1 MVYDIVLTTL
11 ITVFPWN
18 KPSSE
23 KKWGTT
29 MNGKPQDH
37 FQRSQLAWKPPAPHF
52 WLMVS
57 PWEYS
62 RQQSSSYFYPFL
74 GLGFFQTIRKDH
86 QAVFPLKIGLVKSR
100 KGWTHLPSTIFPP
113 PNRDPRVKYVK
124 PEGSASLEP
133 AALGTIGTIGTIGT
147 KNHWCLVAHLWFC

>member
-11 ITVFPWN
+11 TTDFPWN

-37 FQRSQLAWKPPAPHF
+37 LQRSQLAWKPPAPHF

-74 GLGFFQTIRKDH
+74 GWVFSNNSTGSPSSFSAKNRLSQVPGPWGELINH
-86 QAVFPLKIGLVKSR
+86 QPFSHRQIAP
-100 KGWTHLPSTIFPP
+100 H
-113 PNRDPRVKYVK
+113 PRVKYVK

-133 AALGTIGTIGTIGT
+133 AALGTIGTIGT